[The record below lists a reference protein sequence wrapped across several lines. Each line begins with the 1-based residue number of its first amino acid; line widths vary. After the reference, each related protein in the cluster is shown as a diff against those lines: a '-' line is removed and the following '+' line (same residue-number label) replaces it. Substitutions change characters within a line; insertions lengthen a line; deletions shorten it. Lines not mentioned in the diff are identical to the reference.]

1 VAALVAMTDRRSIVP
16 PSILSPR
23 APGAV
28 ERGPVLTR
36 PLRREI
42 ARVLP
47 ERPFALR
54 FWDGSVVPATV
65 EGSPEFHARTPAALT
80 HFLRSPG
87 ELGLG
92 RAYVQGDLVAD
103 DLDAAFEVVDGWEPP
118 AIVPADRIRLMLAAV
133 AAAGW
138 AGIPRMPAIELILK
152 GERHSAAR
160 DAEAVRFHYDVGNE
174 FFALFLDASMTY
186 SCAIFS
192 RGAQTLEEAQ
202 RAKLDLVATKLGIAP
217 DQRVLDVGC
226 GWGSFAIHAATE
238 YGARVVGITLSRA
251 QAELARRRVAEA
263 GVADR
268 VEIRF
273 ADYRELDDG
282 PYDAIASIGMVEHV
296 GDTQIDRYART
307 LAGLLV
313 PGGQLLNHGIAALDP
328 EADPIDDVVS
338 DRYVF
343 PDGEALPL
351 SRVQL
356 ALERA
361 GLRTTHVEGFAG
373 DYSRTLVEWTQRLDE
388 HLDEAER
395 LAGPQRTRIW
405 RLYLRAA
412 RRGFDVGFTSIYQVL
427 AHKP

>member
-1 VAALVAMTDRRSIVP
+1 MTTMRPAS
-16 PSILSPR
+16 S
-23 APGAV
+23 
-28 ERGPVLTR
+28 VLTR

-47 ERPFALR
+47 ERPFTLR

-65 EGSPEFHARTPAALT
+65 DGAPVFHARRPAALA

-103 DLDAAFEVVDGWEPP
+103 DIDAAFEIFESWEPP
-118 AIVPADRIRLMLAAV
+118 AVSAGDRVRLTLAA
-133 AAAGW
+133 AAAVGV
-138 AGIPRMPAIELILK
+138 AGIPRMPALELILK

-160 DAEAVRFHYDVGNE
+160 DAAAVRYHYDVGDD

-202 RAKLDLVATKLGIAP
+202 HTKLDLVATKLGLQP
-217 DQRVLDVGC
+217 GQRLLDVGC
-226 GWGSFAIHAATE
+226 GWGSFAMHAATE
-238 YGARVVGITLSRA
+238 YDARVVGITLSPS
-251 QAELARRRVAEA
+251 QAEHARRRVSEA
-263 GVADR
+263 GLAER
-268 VEIRF
+268 VEIRL
-273 ADYRELDDG
+273 ADYRELADG
-282 PYDAIASIGMVEHV
+282 PFDAIASIGMVEHV
-296 GDTQIDRYART
+296 GDAQIDRYAST
-307 LAGLLV
+307 LAGLLA
-313 PGGQLLNHGIAALDP
+313 PGGRLLNHGIAALD
-328 EADPIDDVVS
+328 ATYDPTDDVFS

-373 DYSRTLVEWTQRLDE
+373 DYSRTLVEWTRRLDE
-388 HLDEAER
+388 RLDDAER
-395 LAGPQRTRIW
+395 LAGPERTRIW

-412 RRGFDVGFTSIYQVL
+412 RRGFDVGYTSVFQVL

>member
-1 VAALVAMTDRRSIVP
+1 MVTVPISTLRALRS
-16 PSILSPR
+16 
-23 APGAV
+23 V
-28 ERGPVLTR
+28 ERGPILTR

-54 FWDGSVVPATV
+54 FWDGSAVPATIA
-65 EGSPEFHARTPAALT
+65 GSPEFHARTPAALT

-118 AIVPADRIRLMLAAV
+118 SVAPVDRIRLTLAAL

-160 DAEAVRFHYDVGNE
+160 DAAAVRFHYDVGNE

-202 RAKLDLVATKLGIAP
+202 RTKLELVATKLGLTAG
-217 DQRVLDVGC
+217 QRILDVGC

-238 YGARVVGITLSRA
+238 HGARVVGITLSQE
-251 QAELARRRVAEA
+251 QAELAHRRVAEA
-263 GVADR
+263 GVDDR

-273 ADYRELDDG
+273 ADYRDLDDG

-296 GDTQIDRYART
+296 GDAQIDRYART
-307 LAGLLV
+307 LAGLLA
-313 PGGQLLNHGIAALDP
+313 PGGRLLNHGIAALDP
-328 EADPIDDVVS
+328 AADPTDDVVS

-373 DYSRTLVEWTQRLDE
+373 DYSRTLVEWTRRLDSR
-388 HLDEAER
+388 LDDAER
-395 LAGPQRTRIW
+395 LAGPERTRIW

-412 RRGFDVGFTSIYQVL
+412 RRGFDVGFTSVYQVL
-427 AHKP
+427 ALRP